1 MERGRGPKM
10 SFKIINAP
18 PPLSGISL
26 GSEKESNL
34 YYIKFLE
41 LSVPV
46 DNLLLLVQKLISNNN
61 RIIL

>member
-1 MERGRGPKM
+1 MPL
-10 SFKIINAP
+10 